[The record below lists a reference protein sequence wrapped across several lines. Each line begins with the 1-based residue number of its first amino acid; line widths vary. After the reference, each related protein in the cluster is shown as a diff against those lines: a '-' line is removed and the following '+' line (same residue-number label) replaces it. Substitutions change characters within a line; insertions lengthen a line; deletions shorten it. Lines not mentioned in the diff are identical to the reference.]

1 MTSIISKFIALLLII
16 LLTPL
21 LIIVALI
28 IFIDDGFPIIYIQ
41 RNYGQNHKPFDLY
54 KFRTMKRYTP
64 EMPTEEFDEPK
75 KYLLKSGKF
84 LRKFSI
90 DELPQFFN
98 ILQNKIN
105 FIGPRPCMV
114 DNEEII
120 KNLREKENIHLIK
133 PGITG
138 WAQVNGRDSNSYK
151 RKVSL
156 DKYYFDNKSLLLD
169 LKIILK
175 TFGVILLPK
184 NIKH

>member
-1 MTSIISKFIALLLII
+1 MGAIINKIIAFSLII
-16 LLTPL
+16 LLLPV

-28 IFIDDGFPIIYIQ
+28 IFIDDGFPIIYTQ

-54 KFRTMKRYTP
+54 KFRTMQRYTP

-98 ILQNKIN
+98 ILENKIN

-114 DNEEII
+114 NNEEIV

-151 RKVSL
+151 TKVSL

-175 TFGVILLPK
+175 TFGVILFPK